1 MLAGRPIL
9 SCNSFEKKYIPK
21 PDHLEDNGRA
31 NRRRIWRTMFIAPF
45 VATPLP
51 VVKHMLTIADLK
63 PGEIVYDL
71 GCGDGRVVIMAAQE
85 FGARALGVEM
95 REDLAKQA
103 MGKIS
108 ELALEDRVK
117 IVHSDIFKIDISQAD
132 VVTLYLT
139 TSANDKVKPK
149 LEAELKPGA
158 RVVSHDYEVLGWR
171 PIKIDNFCENPRL
184 GYPSHT
190 IYVYRR

>member
-1 MLAGRPIL
+1 
-9 SCNSFEKKYIPK
+9 
-21 PDHLEDNGRA
+21 
-31 NRRRIWRTMFIAPF
+31 
-45 VATPLP
+45 
-51 VVKHMLTIADLK
+51 MLTVAEVK
-63 PGEIVYDL
+63 QGEIVYDL
-71 GCGDGRVVIMAAQE
+71 GCGDGRVAIMAAQE
-85 FGARALGVEM
+85 FGARAIGVEM

-103 MGKIS
+103 TGKVT
-108 ELALEDRVK
+108 ELGLDGRVK
-117 IVHSDIFKIDISQAD
+117 IVQGDMFKIDLSQAD

-149 LEAELKPGA
+149 LEAELKPGT
-158 RVVSHDYEVLGWR
+158 RVVSHDYEILGWR

>member
-1 MLAGRPIL
+1 L
-9 SCNSFEKKYIPK
+9 
-21 PDHLEDNGRA
+21 
-31 NRRRIWRTMFIAPF
+31 FIAPF

-51 VVKHMLTIADLK
+51 VVKQMLTLAEVK
-63 PGEIVYDL
+63 PSEIIYDL
-71 GCGDGRVVIMAAQE
+71 GCGDGRVVIMAAQD
-85 FGARALGVEM
+85 FGAQGIGVEM

-103 MGKIS
+103 MGKIT
-108 ELALEDRVK
+108 ELGLEGRVK
-117 IVHSDIFKIDISQAD
+117 IVQGDMFKVDLSQAD
-132 VVTLYLT
+132 VITLYLT

-149 LEAELKPGA
+149 LESELKTGT
-158 RVVSHDYEVLGWR
+158 RVVSHDYEILGWR

>member
-1 MLAGRPIL
+1 M
-9 SCNSFEKKYIPK
+9 K
-21 PDHLEDNGRA
+21 PL
-31 NRRRIWRTMFIAPF
+31 FIAPF

-51 VVKHMLTIADLK
+51 VVKQMLTVAEIK
-63 PGEIVYDL
+63 QGEIVYDL
-71 GCGDGRVVIMAAQE
+71 GCGDGRVAIMAAQE
-85 FGARALGVEM
+85 FGARAIGVEM

-103 MGKIS
+103 MGKVN
-108 ELALEDRVK
+108 ELGLDDRVK
-117 IVHSDIFKIDISQAD
+117 IVQGDMFKTDLSQAD

-158 RVVSHDYEVLGWR
+158 RVVSHDYEILGWR
-171 PIKIDNFCENPRL
+171 PVKIDNFCENPRL

-190 IYVYRR
+190 IYVYHR

>member
-1 MLAGRPIL
+1 
-9 SCNSFEKKYIPK
+9 
-21 PDHLEDNGRA
+21 
-31 NRRRIWRTMFIAPF
+31 
-45 VATPLP
+45 
-51 VVKHMLTIADLK
+51 MLTVADVK

-85 FGARALGVEM
+85 FGASAVGVEM

-103 MGKIS
+103 MGKVS
-108 ELALEDRVK
+108 DMSLEGRVK
-117 IVHSDIFKIDISQAD
+117 IVQGDMFKVDLSQAD
-132 VVTLYLT
+132 VITLYLT

-158 RVVSHDYEVLGWR
+158 RVVSHDYEILGWR
-171 PIKIDNFCENPRL
+171 PIKIDNFCENPKL

-190 IYVYRR
+190 IYVYRK